1 MRHVMITGG
10 AGGLGQVVTRRF
22 AEAGNRV
29 IVVERSLDKAQ
40 ALVDELDGNHLALS
54 ADLSDVGQVETMLAE
69 AARTVGTIEVLVHT
83 VGGFAMGQP
92 VHEADIDVFERM
104 MNMNARSLYI
114 TCGRVAKHMVEVGV
128 QGKIVAI
135 LAKSGYKGAAKM
147 AAYAASKAAAQRI
160 IESMALELRDYG
172 INVNGVVP
180 STIDTPA
187 NRKDMP
193 NADFSKW
200 VTAEQLADAIQFLAS
215 DAAEAIRGTAL
226 EVFGRV

>member
-1 MRHVMITGG
+1 MRNVMITGG

-22 AEAGNRV
+22 AATGDRV

-40 ALVDELDGNHLALS
+40 ALVDELGGSHLTLS
-54 ADLSDVGQVETMLAE
+54 ADLSDVGQVEAMIAE
-69 AARTVGTIEVLVHT
+69 AVAQVGTIDVLVHT

-92 VHEADIDVFERM
+92 VHESDIEVWERM

-114 TCGRVAKHMVEVGV
+114 TCGRVAKHMVEAGV

-200 VTAEQLADAIQFLAS
+200 VTADQLADAIQFLTS
-215 DAAEAIRGTAL
+215 GAAEAIRGAAL

>member
-22 AEAGNRV
+22 AEAGDRV

-40 ALVDELDGNHLALS
+40 ALVDELGGNHLALS
-54 ADLSDVGQVETMLAE
+54 ADLSDVDQVETMLAE
-69 AARTVGTIEVLVHT
+69 AARTTGTVEVLVHT

-114 TCGRVAKHMVEVGV
+114 TCGRVAKHMVEAGI

-187 NRKDMP
+187 NRRDMP

>member
-40 ALVDELDGNHLALS
+40 ALVDELGGNHLALS

-114 TCGRVAKHMVEVGV
+114 TCGRVAKHMVEAGV